1 MTDSRNDYFNFQHV
15 GVTLSMRLMGFWH
28 APYSLAFLLVAS
40 YWERLLSLNPHE
52 SPTFKL
58 VVQLSWK
65 RCYHSLDIVEYC
77 TNGHSQHPSIFV
89 LRIAIAYEM
98 NVSVLASH
106 LNITLESRKGK
117 NRLKYSLKYSI
128 KIFH

>member
-1 MTDSRNDYFNFQHV
+1 MTDSRNDYFIFQYV

-28 APYSLAFLLVAS
+28 APYSLAFLLVVS

-65 RCYHSLDIVEYC
+65 HCYQPLDIVEQC
-77 TNGHSQHPSIFV
+77 IAQMATHSI
-89 LRIAIAYEM
+89 L
-98 NVSVLASH
+98 VSLF
-106 LNITLESRKGK
+106 LGL
-117 NRLKYSLKYSI
+117 L
-128 KIFH
+128 